1 MKSVCI
7 FSCAGSLVMLTTN
20 MSSQQNP
27 WHIDKNDVQGDS
39 WLVPLIN
46 VARTD
51 ALITTGWKHACLN
64 CVGVVMFFLSCLM
77 LLEFCQCPGSMV
89 YTTCDISHIIFV
101 ANLFIYID
109 CLMVFAL
116 LDFIVGFVFSLKKTN
131 PTCYTVTWTKHTY
144 SFIPGNV
151 FNVGFS

>member
-1 MKSVCI
+1 
-7 FSCAGSLVMLTTN
+7 
-20 MSSQQNP
+20 
-27 WHIDKNDVQGDS
+27 
-39 WLVPLIN
+39 
-46 VARTD
+46 
-51 ALITTGWKHACLN
+51 
-64 CVGVVMFFLSCLM
+64 MF
-77 LLEFCQCPGSMV
+77 LEFCQCPGFMV

-101 ANLFIYID
+101 ANLFIYIYID

-131 PTCYTVTWTKHTY
+131 PTCYTVTSTKHTY